1 MAVNNNGNLLDD
13 AGNVVIDRVWGNMP
27 MQPNDARDES
37 VQGDLDATLN
47 DHVIAYAGWNGYPLY
62 TPNDDGAGVGYVNV
76 PNVIGVVTA
85 TATDTMDDAGLVVTV
100 ATAATNTTRTITDL
114 LRTSGQTSLRITTSA
129 AHGYAVGQKVVYTDT
144 FGEGT
149 PNDSGTYTIVTVPSS
164 TRFTI
169 TTTTSTGISATDT
182 DLGSVIALAGTIK
195 TQSVAAGGATIAVGQ
210 AVTLTPWAT
219 AS

>member
-13 AGNVVIDRVWGNMP
+13 AGNVCVDRVWGNFP
-27 MQPNDARDES
+27 MQPNDARSEA

-76 PNVIGVVTA
+76 PSVIGVVTA
-85 TATDTMDDAGLVVTV
+85 TAVDTLDDAGLVVTT
-100 ATAATNTTRTITDL
+100 ASAATNTTKTITDVS
-114 LRTSGQTSLRITTSA
+114 RTTGSTTIRFTATSHGYSANQRVTISGLADEFNETWTVVNVPNSDAFDVTGTSTTSYGA
-129 AHGYAVGQKVVYTDT
+129 SGLSGSAVAV
-144 FGEGT
+144 
-149 PNDSGTYTIVTVPSS
+149 
-164 TRFTI
+164 
-169 TTTTSTGISATDT
+169 
-182 DLGSVIALAGTIK
+182 AGTIK

-210 AVTLTPWAT
+210 AVTITPWAA